1 MNVIKR
7 KLYRAAF
14 GRDYHPQKIEIG
26 LFQLAGYLWKRGG
39 SAWMRGLF
47 CKFRF
52 RECGKRLLI
61 GKKVNLQFQN
71 HISLGSNV
79 FIGDYTYINGFSQD
93 GFRIGNNVRIREFG
107 WIQATS
113 DLNDPGKGL
122 QISDDV
128 YIGPRCYFGAGGGIT
143 IGSKVVIGAGVELLA
158 ENHSFEDSEIPIQDQ
173 GVTRKGIH
181 IEDDVWIGNR
191 VIVLDGIHVGRGA
204 VIGAGSV
211 VTKDVPINAVVVGNP
226 ARIVRYRESARH
238 LIRT

>member
-1 MNVIKR
+1 
-7 KLYRAAF
+7 
-14 GRDYHPQKIEIG
+14 
-26 LFQLAGYLWKRGG
+26 
-39 SAWMRGLF
+39 
-47 CKFRF
+47 
-52 RECGKRLLI
+52 
-61 GKKVNLQFQN
+61 
-71 HISLGSNV
+71 
-79 FIGDYTYINGFSQD
+79 
-93 GFRIGNNVRIREFG
+93 
-107 WIQATS
+107 
-113 DLNDPGKGL
+113 
-122 QISDDV
+122 
-128 YIGPRCYFGAGGGIT
+128 
-143 IGSKVVIGAGVELLA
+143 VIGAGVELLA